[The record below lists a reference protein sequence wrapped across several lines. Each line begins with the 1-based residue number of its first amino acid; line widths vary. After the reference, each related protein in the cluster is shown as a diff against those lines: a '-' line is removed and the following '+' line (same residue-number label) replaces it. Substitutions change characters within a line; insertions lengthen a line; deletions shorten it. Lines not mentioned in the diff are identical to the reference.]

1 MKNWNFS
8 VVLIL
13 GCLFSAHSLSDDFAD
28 SVLQLCEKV
37 KGCAVAE
44 MNQADLTPEV
54 RQMMEP
60 MLATMCSSM
69 QANIQQVPS
78 GHELYKPAL
87 ACMKSM
93 NEMSCKDIQNQ
104 GSYQTGACKAYE
116 ELARNYGPEQ

>member
-8 VVLIL
+8 VAVIL
-13 GCLFSAHSLSDDFAD
+13 GCLFSTHAMSDDFSD
-28 SVLQLCEKV
+28 SALQLCEKV
-37 KGCAVAE
+37 KGCAIAE
-44 MNQADLTPEV
+44 MNQSDLTPEL

-78 GHELYKPAL
+78 GHDLYKPAL

-93 NEMSCKDIQNQ
+93 NEMSCRDMQSQ
-104 GSYQTGACKAYE
+104 DSYQTGACKTYE
-116 ELARNYGPEQ
+116 ELARKYEPVQ

>member
-1 MKNWNFS
+1 MKNWKFS
-8 VVLIL
+8 VAVIL
-13 GCLFSAHSLSDDFAD
+13 ACLFSTHASSDDFAD
-28 SVLQLCEKV
+28 SALQLCEKV
-37 KGCAVAE
+37 KGCAIAE

-78 GHELYKPAL
+78 GHKLYKPAL

-93 NEMSCKDIQNQ
+93 NEMSCKDMQSQ
-104 GSYQTGACKAYE
+104 ESYQTGACKTYE
-116 ELARNYGPEQ
+116 ELARNYEP